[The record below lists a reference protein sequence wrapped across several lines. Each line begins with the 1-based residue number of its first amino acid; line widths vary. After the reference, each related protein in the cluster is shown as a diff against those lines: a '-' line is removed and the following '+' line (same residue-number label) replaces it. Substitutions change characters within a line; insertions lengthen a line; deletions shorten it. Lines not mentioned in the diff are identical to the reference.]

1 MINVVNELISNGP
14 MVISNFFTDF
24 EIEYL
29 KDELEKSKNKS
40 NFSDFSIG
48 FQNIINRIITT
59 KIRLLFG
66 KICSCRLE
74 EPIYFSNPEND
85 FVLSSEEIYHNC
97 EKTKRIYTI
106 LIIINS
112 EKGFDGDIVLIN
124 YKEKYKIDKGTI
136 LFKTFLRT

>member
-1 MINVVNELISNGP
+1 MIEVINELISNGP
-14 MVISNFFTDF
+14 VVISNFFTDF
-24 EIEYL
+24 EIKFL
-29 KDELEKSKNKS
+29 KEELELSKNKN

-48 FQNIINRIITT
+48 FQNIINRIITS

-74 EPIYFSNPEND
+74 EPIFFSNPDHD

-97 EKTKRIYTI
+97 EKNKRIYTI
-106 LIIINS
+106 LIVINS

-136 LFKTFLRT
+136 LLKTFLRT